1 MMTTFRVWLG
11 ALGALVLATPSF
23 AADETFRQAL
33 RTERERPR
41 AIRFERDA
49 FLVRPA
55 ITDVTLSPDG
65 KRLAFIRGV
74 DDNRGL
80 WLATTADGAEKQVL
94 ASTDAT
100 GLAWTRDGRW
110 LLVVSA
116 RRLFAVAAAGQG
128 GSRLL
133 ANLGGAEER
142 AFMDADPA
150 KAAAAIVR
158 ERSLEATGSTR
169 SWRLVRFDVDG
180 RRDVLAETPDRIT
193 GYALDGGGRLAF
205 LQAMHGDRLV
215 TWRIDAEGTRH
226 DVLHCE
232 GMHRCG
238 LWPRV
243 DDEGRAWFAGDMGG
257 SLRRL
262 QRLEHDGTIDD
273 MLVDPLGEADLD
285 DFVADPSSG
294 MPILAVFR
302 GSIVVNKGLDRAAQA
317 HVDAIERRYASRAL
331 TLQPGR
337 SRWLVVERGGALH
350 GARYH
355 LYDPANGE
363 VGDILGD
370 PPRRARDESTT
381 PWLPESAMAR
391 QLPFSWTASDGMRL
405 HGFVRVPP
413 GLDPARVPL
422 VAMIHG
428 GPWGQVAPEEFGTGY
443 AQFLVNRGYAVF
455 EPNFRGSTGFGRDY
469 MLAAK
474 GDFGNGRVQRDIV
487 EGTQA
492 VLAAG
497 VGDRGR
503 VGIVGASF
511 GGYSTLLG
519 LTWQPELFRVG
530 VAFVPPADFAWDLTW
545 ITRTREAQVLS
556 AVLPFERWMSL
567 VALDLG
573 DRERMG
579 SLHAQSPLANAA
591 RMARPLTILAGGDD
605 QRVALRGV
613 LGYVAR
619 LTLLGKDVTLLV
631 DPVAG
636 HRNERA
642 VAREAGMYLMAEAL
656 RGPFGGAAETP
667 PDPVL
672 REYLVNNLRVTGS
685 PVASVAQGITTA
697 SSATPPASA
706 KDGR

>member
-1 MMTTFRVWLG
+1 MTTFRVWLG
-11 ALGALVLATPSF
+11 ALGALVLAIPAF
-23 AADETFRQAL
+23 ATDEAFELAL
-33 RTERERPR
+33 RAERERPW
-41 AIRFERDA
+41 AARFERDA

-55 ITDVTLSPDG
+55 IADVTMSPDG
-65 KRLAFIRGV
+65 KRFAFIRGV
-74 DDNRGL
+74 DDRRGL
-80 WLATTADGAEKQVL
+80 WLAAIDGTERQVL

-100 GLAWTRDGRW
+100 GIAWTRDGRW

-133 ANLGGAEER
+133 AELGGAEER

-150 KAAAAIVR
+150 RDAAAIVR
-158 ERSLEATGSTR
+158 ERSLEAAGSTR
-169 SWRLVRFDVDG
+169 SWRLVRIDNEG
-180 RRDVLAETPDRIT
+180 RRELLAETPDRIG
-193 GYALDGGGRLAF
+193 GYALDGNGRLAF
-205 LQAMHGDRLV
+205 LQVMHDDRMV
-215 TWRIDAEGTRH
+215 TWRLDADGARH
-226 DVLHCE
+226 EALHCE
-232 GMHRCG
+232 EMHRCG
-238 LWPRV
+238 LWPRL
-243 DDEGRAWFAGDMGG
+243 DGEGRPWFASDIGG

-262 QRLEHDGTIDD
+262 QRLERDGTLSD
-273 MLVDPLGEADLD
+273 MLADPRGEADLAD
-285 DFVADPSSG
+285 LVADPSSG
-294 MPILAVFR
+294 LPMLGVFR
-302 GSIVVNKGLDRAAQA
+302 GTVAINRGIDRTTQA
-317 HVDAIERRYASRAL
+317 HIDAIERHYRGRAV

-337 SRWLVVERGGALH
+337 SHWLVVERGGALQ

-355 LYDPANGE
+355 LYDP
-363 VGDILGD
+363 VGGHFSDILD
-370 PPRRARDESTT
+370 DMPRRARDGGMAQ
-381 PWLPESAMAR
+381 WLPEPAMAR

-413 GLDPARVPL
+413 GLDPAGVPL

-474 GDFGNGRVQRDIV
+474 GDFGNGRVQQDIV

-492 VLAAG
+492 LLAAG
-497 VGDRGR
+497 VGDESR

-519 LTWQPELFRVG
+519 LTWQSELFHVG
-530 VAFVPPADFAWDLTW
+530 VALVPPADFAWDLTW

-579 SLHAQSPLANAA
+579 SLHMQSPLANAA
-591 RMARPLTILAGGDD
+591 RMNRPLTILAGGDD

-636 HRNERA
+636 HQNERA

-656 RGPFGGAAETP
+656 RGPFDGVAETP
-667 PDPVL
+667 PDPTL
-672 REYLVNNLRVTGS
+672 REYLMDNLRVTGGH
-685 PVASVAQGITTA
+685 VASAAHGITTA
-697 SSATPPASA
+697 SSATPPALA